1 MYELIDKLNHLS
13 FEWLIDWLLTQVK
26 EVLGRLLKEEDLLR
40 RDQQNLAARM
50 GDKELMIM
58 LQQRKIAALDEANHR
73 LVRSMDG

>member
-1 MYELIDKLNHLS
+1 MYELIDWLNYLS

>member
-1 MYELIDKLNHLS
+1 MYV
-13 FEWLIDWLLTQVK
+13 LIDWLLTQVK

>member
-1 MYELIDKLNHLS
+1 M
-13 FEWLIDWLLTQVK
+13 TQVK